1 MYPNVNSRGNKN
13 FSISERLD
21 ALRRQRSE
29 TWTEFA
35 AFIGISRKYLY
46 MLRRGVRH
54 AGPTLERKLRQIER
68 DMREQNEAQGG
79 VTAAKVAEA
88 SPTYGGG
95 ATAVDLLLLNL
106 VKENAGIRSQLED
119 LAARLKKIEGGKE
132 NEPGK

>member
-1 MYPNVNSRGNKN
+1 MYPTVNSRGNKN
-13 FSISERLD
+13 FTISERLD
-21 ALRRQRSE
+21 AIRRQRSE

-35 AFIGISRKYLY
+35 DFIGISRKYLY

-54 AGPTLERKLRQIER
+54 AGPALERKLREIER

-79 VTAAKVAEA
+79 AMAANVAEA
-88 SPTYGGG
+88 SPTYGG

-119 LAARLKKIEGGKE
+119 LSARLKKIEGGKE
-132 NEPGK
+132 DEPGK